1 MCVVFVSVRARNVL
15 KEEILTDFRNGGA
28 RPEGQDGRKEFLRG
42 ARAILPV
49 LLGVIPISMVTGVA
63 AVACGMSTLQA
74 VAASFIIYAA
84 AAQLV
89 MYDMLGDGSG
99 MLLVLT
105 AGVVINLRFLL
116 YSAGMAPHLQGLSL
130 FRRLFG
136 SYILSDQAYG
146 LTMVDQRTREGGTS
160 VYFYF
165 GAAATMWGV
174 YQLGA
179 CLGAVLGET
188 IPARFELG
196 FALPLTFSVLVV
208 PLLDRP
214 QFRAAALTAAVVAV
228 LGSGWPHNLGF
239 FAGALAGIAAGFAY
253 QRVTT
258 GKVLD
263 A

>member
-1 MCVVFVSVRARNVL
+1 M
-15 KEEILTDFRNGGA
+15 TDFENGGGHLE
-28 RPEGQDGRKEFLRG
+28 RRDGRKEFLRG
-42 ARAILPV
+42 AKAILPV
-49 LLGVIPISMVTGVA
+49 LLGVVPISMVTGVA

-89 MYDMLGDGSG
+89 MYDMLGSGSDL
-99 MLLVLT
+99 LLVLT
-105 AGVVINLRFLL
+105 AGIVINLRFLL
-116 YSAGMAPHLQGLSL
+116 YSAGMAPHLQGLGRL
-130 FRRLFG
+130 RRLFA

-146 LTMVDQRTREGGTS
+146 LTMVDQRTREGGAS

-165 GAAATMWGV
+165 GAAATMWAV

-179 CLGAVLGET
+179 CLGAVLGEA

-196 FALPLTFSVLVV
+196 FALPLTFSVLLV

-214 QFRAAALTAAVVAV
+214 QFRVAALTAGTVSV
-228 LGSGWPHNLGF
+228 LGSAWPHNLGF
-239 FAGALAGIAAGFAY
+239 FAAALAGIAAGFAY
-253 QRVTT
+253 QRITT
-258 GKVLD
+258 GRVLD